1 MYKVTKYQTDMLPCD
16 DFHPDNVY
24 NRFEVVEVPTSFVE
38 LSTSIDLDVGID
50 LNTSAYFKTTCNGL
64 LMKFEDARDVSPSHR
79 AYKIEQINNK
89 VIKIIFNPINECIT
103 KAKHDKEGNQ
113 LVFDLRFIR
122 IDGTRCCN
130 KEFHSE
136 IGRYYICGHYEY
148 CDITHYPHVVD
159 FGDVAMNTAVTR
171 HVRIKNNSNVIAA
184 KFYFMKATGFFVT
197 PASFTI
203 APNACK
209 CITISIK
216 PVCLKFKHCCTFKIK
231 NPDDEF
237 IESSTDKNSLTYN
250 INVKLDVI
258 PYKKQKIVIVESLHK
273 LVEPETKYT
282 YVGEE
287 IEKHLKQ
294 KAKAME
300 LWQLFNASKRIVPTK
315 EKFCT
320 GPVRCYSEESA
331 KINLTQNR
339 KYNFCKR
346 PPKQI
351 NTYDVFN
358 VFILPFSIDF
368 GRVGVD
374 TYGEDN
380 ITIINNTDYDIAINL
395 CKDDYIVYTEN
406 KVRNLKLRLV
416 PFTEARVTVLRRGFV
431 EGLVKQTFDYTI
443 DNKYYRK
450 HPYTLQVETPTVL
463 VQDKCLKF
471 GMVTNESFI
480 ISVPFKISNYFNVP
494 VTVHWEGITTDAP
507 FEIIPNRS
515 LIPSRTS
522 KMSDVIYTCK
532 HTKSK
537 VHEVDLFANDKKV
550 IPVELSVITRK
561 LSIKF
566 LQQTVQFKDIALNL
580 ETVERVKLE
589 NSSREVAV
597 FYVIEPLIPGLKIEP
612 MSGAI
617 RPKMIITFE
626 IIVQIACVLEFA
638 FDISVKINNKEI
650 LILPVSGNVLEP
662 KIIISPKNVYLA
674 RIPCNMVTYVPIIFQ
689 NLGTLQS
696 VIEVID
702 TGDDN
707 IFKVYIAVGNEKQR
721 IFKFCVEAGQSRTVF
736 IRVYDVFRREYEM
749 YLPFKINGLLGP
761 PDHRASSTEL
771 RHYIGEHEEQYENN
785 SKVKLKSLNKDIS
798 FCRIIGVITVPW
810 IQISVD
816 EFEMDYEPNGNNTIE
831 FTITNISKYYLYVA
845 ILATKLAPSF
855 SLNLQKSDNSII
867 TDTHIKFELD
877 RGRDAQLSVKFHPKG
892 RGKHVATALLYLD
905 KQMTI
910 PYYNLTFIGRKQ
922 TPIMTPSTY
931 RIIFPPCQ
939 VRTSIR
945 RTFTVMLEEESTLDR
960 FYFVSKEE
968 SSVTTNFISCE
979 IINNSQEIHTVVTVE
994 VIIFSENQSF
1004 KDFIL
1009 SVCHECG
1016 SGCDIELSFCFTYC
1030 PLTLHSNFLVQPE
1043 DHPYPYFP
1051 LDTQRD
1057 LYEYMNICVDFLE
1070 KWMFQQGFRRDL
1082 YPVIPDTFH
1091 AISSS
1096 LTAAGTKTKGMNVSF
1111 LCFIRR
1117 AAGPLMKHIHKV
1129 SGSGVDESFR
1139 SVKEIHDTYKEVINL
1154 LKYRGVQ
1161 LWGLQAKFLLS
1172 YEQFSLYCEYVAPT
1186 CNSDIILIQELLADI
1201 SLFKRLTKQSW
1212 VDFVLQSY
1220 KAFIMDSCFFECVCV
1235 TLQPRDVVDIL
1246 IGWYNEQIRSRHY
1259 NLRGKDKPVKLIT
1272 NITSDLSDGI
1282 AVISAI
1288 MNNCSFLK
1296 DYFAIFSEVNE
1307 EEPESGIINNAC
1319 LIIETLNQLKI
1330 NFPITSKDFLSPNFL
1345 QMLFFSIHLFVAL
1358 PMFIPKGYVQ
1368 FNPPILRTSTRQVAI
1383 STTTQESLI
1392 LNFSILNNNKNNF
1405 AVEKST
1411 TGDNNKKLYVSIKY
1425 TACFVEEQNAILL
1438 VHGYNKT
1445 RIFDTYIIFT
1455 LHGLIGALIP
1465 HRKCR
1470 VTGPLYRPNKVDV
1483 LVCSPFFSAGT
1494 YKLYITD
1501 TEPTIPVKFE
1511 ENTRPKFYVQR
1522 LCLIDKEMYLP
1533 GLPKDCGSEVPEHK
1547 LYMQINCLSAQV
1559 GNSWIWFRGEQ
1570 GAFFIKVTT
1579 QPRWDSPLDTIQASY
1594 SWPADSCGSGRCGE
1608 SYECYRTTTLMIPH
1622 RNELMVKALRYA
1634 LIEHA
1639 SPVMINLFDNLI
1651 DSSTGKMILEMLLA
1665 DDGTNMS
1672 DVRHILQNEIGY
1684 HVSSR
1689 ALSPRNHYVKL
1700 AQHTSAVLALPVS
1713 IPEESEINEKHN
1725 LILTSDCG
1733 MDIRTYRIFFI
1744 NNSQVVTRDVSM

>member
-1 MYKVTKYQTDMLPCD
+1 MTKYQTDMLPCHH
-16 DFHPDNVY
+16 FHPDNVF
-24 NRFEVVEVPTSFVE
+24 NRFEMIEVPTSFVE

-79 AYKIEQINNK
+79 AYKIEQINNG
-89 VIKIIFNPINECIT
+89 VVKIIFNPGNECIT
-103 KAKHDKEGNQ
+103 KAKHDKKGNQ
-113 LVFDLRFIR
+113 FVFDLRLIR
-122 IDGTRCCN
+122 VDGTRCCN

-148 CDITHYPHVVD
+148 CDIAHYPDVVD
-159 FGDVAMNTAVTR
+159 FGDVVMNTAVTR
-171 HVRIKNNSNVIAA
+171 HVRIRNNSNVIAA
-184 KFYFMKATGFFVT
+184 KFYFIKAPGFFVT

-216 PVCLKFKHCCTFKIK
+216 PVCFQFKHCCTFKIK

-237 IESSTDKNSLTYN
+237 IESSIDENSLTYD
-250 INVKLDVI
+250 INVKLNVI
-258 PYKKQKIVIVESLHK
+258 PYKKQKISIVESLHT
-273 LVEPETKYT
+273 LIEPETKYT

-300 LWQLFNASKRIVPTK
+300 LLQLSKASKRIVPTK

-320 GPVRCYSEESA
+320 GTVRCYSEESV
-331 KINLTQNR
+331 KINLTQNN

-346 PPKQI
+346 PPKQV

-380 ITIINNTDYDIAINL
+380 ITIINNTDYEITINL
-395 CKDDYIVYTEN
+395 CKDDYILYTED
-406 KVRNLKLRLV
+406 KVRNLKLKLV
-416 PFTEARVTVLRRGFV
+416 PFTEARVKVLRRGFV

-443 DNKYYRK
+443 DNKYHRK
-450 HPYTLQVETPTVL
+450 HPYKLQVGTPTVL
-463 VQDKCLKF
+463 VQDKFLKF

-480 ISVPFKISNYFNVP
+480 ISVPLKISNYFNVP
-494 VTVHWEGITTDAP
+494 VTIHWEGITSDTP
-507 FEIIPNRS
+507 FEIIPKRS

-522 KMSDVIYTCK
+522 KMSDVIYACK
-532 HTKSK
+532 LTKSK
-537 VHEVDLFANDKKV
+537 VHEVELFSNDKKV

-566 LQQTVQFKDIALNL
+566 LQPTVQFKDIALNL

-626 IIVQIACVLEFA
+626 IIVQIPCVLEFA
-638 FDISVKINNKEI
+638 FDIYVKINNKEN

-662 KIIISPKNVYLA
+662 KILISPKNIYMA
-674 RIPCNMVTYVPIIFQ
+674 RIPCNMVTYVPVTFQ
-689 NLGTLQS
+689 NLSTLRS

-707 IFKVYIAVGNEKQR
+707 IFNVYIAVGYEKQR

-749 YLPFKINGLLGP
+749 YIPFKINELLGP
-761 PDHRASSTEL
+761 PDHRSSSTEL
-771 RHYIGEHEEQYENN
+771 RHYIGEHEEQYKNN

-816 EFEMDYEPNGNNTIE
+816 EFEMDYRPNGNNIME

-845 ILATKLAPSF
+845 ILTSKLVPNF
-855 SLNLQKSDNSII
+855 SLNLQKADNSII

-892 RGKHVATALLYLD
+892 RGKHVATAFLYLD

-945 RTFTVMLEEESTLDR
+945 RTFTVILEEESTLDR

-968 SSVTTNFISCE
+968 SIVTTNFISCE
-979 IINNSQEIHTVVTVE
+979 IINNSQKNHTVVTVE

-1004 KDFIL
+1004 KNVIL
-1009 SVCHECG
+1009 SFCHECG

-1030 PLTLHSNFLVQPE
+1030 PLTLHSNFLVHPE

-1057 LYEYMNICVDFLE
+1057 LYEYMNTCVDFLE

-1096 LTAAGTKTKGMNVSF
+1096 LTGAGAGGGTKTKGINVSF
-1111 LCFIRR
+1111 LNFIRR

-1154 LKYRGVQ
+1154 LKYRGVE

-1186 CNSDIILIQELLADI
+1186 CNADIILTQELLADI
-1201 SLFKRLTKQSW
+1201 SLFRRLSKQSW

-1235 TLQPRDVVDIL
+1235 TSQPRNVVDIL
-1246 IGWYNEQIRSRHY
+1246 IGWYNEQIRNRHI

-1288 MNNCSFLK
+1288 MNYCSFLK
-1296 DYFAIFSEVNE
+1296 DYFAIFSEVNGE
-1307 EEPESGIINNAC
+1307 EQESDIINNAC
-1319 LIIETLNQLKI
+1319 LIMETLNQLKI
-1330 NFPITSKDFLSPNFL
+1330 NFPITSKDFLRPNFL
-1345 QMLFFSIHLFVAL
+1345 QMLFFSVHLFVAL

-1392 LNFSILNNNKNNF
+1392 LNCSILNNNKNNF
-1405 AVEKST
+1405 AVEKAAA
-1411 TGDNNKKLYVSIKY
+1411 GDNSKKLYVSIKY
-1425 TACFVEEQNAILL
+1425 TANFVEEENAILL

-1483 LVCSPFFSAGT
+1483 LVGSPFFSADT
-1494 YKLYITD
+1494 YTLYITD

-1511 ENTRPKFYVQR
+1511 ESTIPKFYVQR

-1533 GLPKDCGSEVPEHK
+1533 GLPKESGQEVPEHK
-1547 LYMQINCLSAQV
+1547 LYMQIICLSVQI
-1559 GNSWIWFRGEQ
+1559 GNSWIWFRGEL
-1570 GAFFIKVTT
+1570 GDFFIKVTT

-1608 SYECYRTTTLMIPH
+1608 SCECYRTTTLMIPH

-1634 LIEHA
+1634 LVEHA
-1639 SPVMINLFDNLI
+1639 SPVMMNLFDNLI

-1684 HVSSR
+1684 NISSR
-1689 ALSPRNHYVKL
+1689 ALSPRKDYVRL
-1700 AQHTSAVLALPVS
+1700 AHHTSAILALPVS
-1713 IPEESEINEKHN
+1713 VPEESEKNEKHN
-1725 LILTSDCG
+1725 VILTSDCG
-1733 MDIRTYRIFFI
+1733 MDIRTYRIIFI
-1744 NNSQVVTRDVSM
+1744 NNSQSRDEM